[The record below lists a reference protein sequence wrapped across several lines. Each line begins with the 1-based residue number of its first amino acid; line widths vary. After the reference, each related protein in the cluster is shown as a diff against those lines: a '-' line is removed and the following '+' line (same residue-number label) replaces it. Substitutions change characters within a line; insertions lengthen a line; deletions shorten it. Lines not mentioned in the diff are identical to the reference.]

1 MGGGPSASVS
11 ETGSGTAQPP
21 TWEQLKAKIL
31 QAIKKDE
38 QPESFEALLAEVRN
52 FMTEQKRTGQLEA
65 ISVTL
70 QDDAA
75 VFFARRRVLSDDGS
89 KKVL

>member
-1 MGGGPSASVS
+1 M
-11 ETGSGTAQPP
+11 
-21 TWEQLKAKIL
+21 KAKIL
-31 QAIKKDE
+31 LAIKKDE
-38 QPESFEALLAEVRN
+38 SPEHFQGLLAEVNN
-52 FMTEQKRTGQLEA
+52 FVAELKRTGQLDA

-89 KKVL
+89 KKALQMINNILKN